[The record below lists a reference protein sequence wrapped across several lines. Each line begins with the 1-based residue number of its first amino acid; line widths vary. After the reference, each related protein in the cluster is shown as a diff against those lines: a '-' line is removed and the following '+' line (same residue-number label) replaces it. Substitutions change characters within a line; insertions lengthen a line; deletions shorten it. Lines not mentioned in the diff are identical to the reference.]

1 MECIECKATNP
12 ELNRYCGQ
20 CGASLGRSLEG
31 TIQQENI
38 RDRNATEYAITE
50 SVMERLFKW
59 TKWLGIVTA
68 IPLFLFAILLGW
80 SYRDIRSALEKGK
93 DQIGI
98 EVQNSKTEIEAVRQ
112 ASGALKG
119 QVVQPESDVD
129 GYKRTNAKIE
139 ELQKKLLHVEGQV
152 IDLGKHD
159 LKVNTLSTTGPGP
172 FYLQVGEIG
181 CPTEVPK
188 GYTVLYCVQGSPPSL
203 SQVTAT
209 GGYKPVAS
217 VSSVGFQDSSTS
229 SKPACVTSTRGTFF
243 VEKGKTGAVD
253 NPFLCVKK

>member
-12 ELNRYCGQ
+12 N
-20 CGASLGRSLEG
+20 
-31 TIQQENI
+31 
-38 RDRNATEYAITE
+38 
-50 SVMERLFKW
+50 
-59 TKWLGIVTA
+59 
-68 IPLFLFAILLGW
+68 
-80 SYRDIRSALEKGK
+80 
-93 DQIGI
+93 
-98 EVQNSKTEIEAVRQ
+98 
-112 ASGALKG
+112 
-119 QVVQPESDVD
+119 
-129 GYKRTNAKIE
+129 
-139 ELQKKLLHVEGQV
+139 
-152 IDLGKHD
+152 
-159 LKVNTLSTTGPGP
+159 
-172 FYLQVGEIG
+172 

-253 NPFLCVKK
+253 NPFLCVKKSDDSYGWILLSFSR